1 MDFTFPP
8 DFYWGTATAAHQV
21 EGGNVYNDNWV
32 LEHTPGTIYVESSGD
47 ACDHYHRYRE
57 DIALIAGL
65 GLKLYR
71 FSLEWSRIEPEEGEF
86 SLAALEHYRRVL
98 AACHEHNLM
107 PMVTFHHLTS
117 PRWLAAGGG
126 WEAKETPEK
135 FARYCERAVT
145 YLGDLL
151 PLACTLNEINLG
163 PLLSFLGVPLSTHT
177 PWFAEAAR
185 SVGSDT
191 ERFRPFLYAEP
202 ERGREIMLAAHRRAI
217 EVLKA
222 GPGQRQVGVTL
233 ALTDIQAL
241 PGGEEVA
248 ARARHELQD
257 LYLEALRE
265 DDFVGVQT
273 YTRQLFGPTGPAQLA
288 EDVERTLIGDEF
300 YPEALAGTIRYA
312 HHVTGRPIFVTENG
326 IATANDKRRQVYL
339 ERALRDVVGCLRDG
353 IPVLGYIHWS
363 ALDNF
368 EWMFGYRP
376 TFGLIGVNHT
386 NQERTI
392 KPSAHWLGRTA
403 QANGF

>member
-1 MDFTFPP
+1 MDFTFPA

-32 LEHTPGTIYVESSGD
+32 LEHTPGTIYKESSGD

-65 GLKLYR
+65 GLKVYR

-98 AACHEHNLM
+98 ATCYEHGLT

-117 PRWLAAGGG
+117 PRWLAAAGG

-135 FARYCERAVT
+135 FARYCERAVA

-163 PLLSFLGVPLSTHT
+163 PLLSFLGVPLSTRD
-177 PWFAEAAR
+177 PWFAKAAR
-185 SVGSDT
+185 RVGSNAR
-191 ERFRPFLYAEP
+191 RFRPFLYAERA
-202 ERGREIMLAAHRRAI
+202 RGREIMLAAHRLAV

-222 GPGQRQVGVTL
+222 GPGKRQVGVTL

-241 PGGEEVA
+241 PGGEDVA
-248 ARARHELQD
+248 ARMRHKLQD

-265 DDFVGVQT
+265 DDFIGVQT
-273 YTRQLFGPTGPAQLA
+273 YTRLVFDSMGPAQLV
-288 EDVERTLIGDEF
+288 EDVERTLVGDEF

-312 HHVTGRPIFVTENG
+312 HQVTGRPIFVTENG
-326 IATANDKRRQVYL
+326 IATANDERRQVYL
-339 ERALRDVVGCLRDG
+339 ERALRGVADCLNAG

-376 TFGLIGVNHT
+376 TFGLIGVNHAT
-386 NQERTI
+386 QERTI
-392 KPSAHWLGRTA
+392 KPSARWLGRVA
-403 QANGF
+403 LANGF